1 MKTTGIIVGAAVIA
15 VLLSCGGGKTDRLTR
30 GDRKLARV
38 VAELELLRDRVPSE
52 PAYSD
57 SALAL
62 LRKRK
67 ITPDGFSKRVARMN
81 EKPERWA
88 AFYQEVRAALDTSR
102 SSAAVPR

>member
-1 MKTTGIIVGAAVIA
+1 MKTAGIIVVAAAAA

-38 VAELELLRDRVPSE
+38 VAELTLLRGRVPSE
-52 PAYSD
+52 AAYSD

-67 ITPDGFSKRVARMN
+67 ITPDGFSKRVSRMN

-88 AFYQEVRAALDTSR
+88 AFYLEVRSALDSSR